1 MRKQMSNPKQDGFSI
16 LEVVIGIF
24 IFIVGMLALAALQG
38 ALTRS
43 TADAKLRTT
52 ASNLAELTLEQQRG
66 FSILQT
72 DPAGVLHAYN
82 DIVTPG
88 TDDTVTLNGVTYTID
103 MDVTDYYYDL
113 SADTSGAYPFTT
125 TAPTGAT
132 SSDYK
137 QVEVTVSWDAVQ
149 DFRADEGTV
158 ITANDINTGS
168 VTLTGAIP
176 ALVTSSSGRVSD
188 ETTGTTAAPPISYMP
203 GQRPDVISLTLGDN
217 KFKESLLPEPDV
229 IRLDELVE
237 TRFDVITYSGT
248 GNSATF
254 LRREEFAVVSCEC
267 TLRAADDDNQG
278 RRPVVWAGDE
288 YLGGQLVTKPYGESA
303 NNQQSEIC
311 DSCCRDHHDGGS
323 STDDHATDEHYNVY
337 SPFRADSEYVV
348 QGQARKTSNHKHY
361 KEDGTTEA
369 GVGEKYVEACRA
381 VRVDGFFR
389 MTQDF
394 RREDQHIFPEDFLDE
409 EAEIDVYSNYTTG
422 AVSAYYG
429 DADDGYPTRTTPPC
443 IGGPS
448 PCVPGP
454 NMQGDSPTALDL
466 TNNEF
471 PSWTSL
477 PFGQTNAQTQQLRS
491 RGIFIDYMSNDLR
504 AVIACLGTTDGSAE
518 TCKSGDVEL
527 DKTGSVNALEILPF
541 FEVQQTLLDRWNET
555 PTNVPVDTT
564 NQSLADNN
572 THSRGVISSSTDGSS
587 TVDARGHRG
596 NLGFTD
602 TPAIDPVYNSYVT
615 NATLG
620 VQAGTGGVTE
630 PPPTGDPIYAGS
642 LTESVSGQVTIA
654 VSGNDSASC
663 GQTGAAWSCE
673 VPAGSTSASVTI
685 SGYGKNNKTHYACAS
700 GLTVMGTPV
709 IDGTGAT
716 TTFNLIG
723 VTPGTSYTINI
734 QDTACS

>member
-1 MRKQMSNPKQDGFSI
+1 MRKQISSTKQGGFSI

-52 ASNLAELTLEQQRG
+52 AANLADLTLERQRG
-66 FSILQT
+66 FTILQT

-82 DIVTPG
+82 DIVSD
-88 TDDTVTLNGVTYTID
+88 DDTLQLNGVTYSID

-113 SADTSGAYPFTT
+113 STDYFST
-125 TAPTGAT
+125 TAPLGAT
-132 SSDYK
+132 SSNYK

-149 DFRADEGTV
+149 DFRADEGSV

-176 ALVTSSSGRVSD
+176 ALITSSAGRVSD
-188 ETTGTTAAPPISYMP
+188 ETTGGTATPPISYTP
-203 GQRPDVISLTLGDN
+203 GQRPDIVSLTLGDN

-229 IRLDELVE
+229 IRVDELVE

-248 GNSATF
+248 GNSAQF

-267 TLRAADDDNQG
+267 TLRAADADNQG

-288 YLGGQLVTKPYGESA
+288 YLGGQFVTKPYGESA
-303 NNQQSEIC
+303 NNQQSELC
-311 DSCCRDHHDGGS
+311 VSCCRDHHDGGT
-323 STDDHATDEHYNVY
+323 STEDHATDDYYNVY
-337 SPFRADSEYVV
+337 GPFKADSEYVV
-348 QGQARKTSNHKHY
+348 QGQARKTSDHKHY
-361 KEDGTTEA
+361 KQDGTTEA
-369 GVGEKYVEACRA
+369 GVGETYLEACRA
-381 VRVDGFFR
+381 VRVDGFLR

-394 RREDQHIFPEDFLDE
+394 RREDQYIFPADFLDE
-409 EAEIDVYSNYTTG
+409 EAEIDVYSGYTTG

-429 DADDGYPTRTTPPC
+429 AASDGYPTALSVPC

-448 PCVPGP
+448 PCVKEP
-454 NMQGDSPTALDL
+454 NMQGDSPTPLDL
-466 TNNEF
+466 DNNEF

-477 PFGQTNAQTQQLRS
+477 PFGQTNARTQQLRS

-504 AVIACLGTTDGSAE
+504 AVMACLAAGGNED

-564 NQSLADNN
+564 NQSLADGN

-587 TVDARGHRG
+587 TIDARGHRG

-602 TPAIDPVYNSYVT
+602 TPAIDPVYSNYVT

-630 PPPTGDPIYAGS
+630 PPPSGDPVIAGS
-642 LTESVSGQVTIA
+642 LTESVSGQVTIT

-673 VPAGSTSASVTI
+673 VPVGSTSASVTI
-685 SGYGKNNKTHYACAS
+685 SGYGKINKTHYACAS
-700 GLTVMGTPV
+700 GLSIIGTPV
-709 IDGTGAT
+709 TDTGAT
-716 TTFNLIG
+716 TTFNLVG
-723 VTPGTSYTINI
+723 VTAGTSYTINI
-734 QDTACS
+734 QETACTGI